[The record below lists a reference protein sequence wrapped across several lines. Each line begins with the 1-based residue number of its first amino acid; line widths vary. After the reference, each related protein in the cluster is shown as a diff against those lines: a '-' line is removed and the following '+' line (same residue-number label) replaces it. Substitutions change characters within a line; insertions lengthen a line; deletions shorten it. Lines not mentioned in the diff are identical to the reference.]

1 MCLILLACDIHPE
14 FRLVLAA
21 NRDEFYHRPA
31 APLSFWQDAPQV
43 LAGRDLKAGGTWLG
57 MSRTGKIS
65 AITNYRDPASILNDA
80 PTRGA
85 LVTDYLAGDETA
97 PSYLSRVQSKGDQY
111 NGFNLLAGTS
121 QDLYYYSNREGTFR
135 RVAPGIHG
143 LSNHLLD
150 TPWPKIQK
158 GTKALEEI
166 LGRTGEL
173 DVEAVFDM
181 LLDRTSAAEKDLP
194 STGVSLEM
202 EKMLSPLF
210 IVSEGY
216 GTRCSSVV
224 LMERSGRCT
233 FYERTFEALNQKPVD
248 RGTVK
253 IVIENL

>member
-31 APLSFWQDAPQV
+31 APLSFWQDTPQV

-97 PSYLSRVQSKGDQY
+97 PSYLSRVQSKGHQY

-121 QDLYYYSNREGTFR
+121 QDLYYYSNREGAFR
-135 RVAPGIHG
+135 RLASGIHG

-181 LLDRTSAAEKDLP
+181 LLDRTPVAEKDLP
-194 STGVSLEM
+194 STGVSMEM

-224 LMERSGRCT
+224 LMERSGRRT
-233 FYERTFEALNQKPVD
+233 FYERTFEVLNQEPVD

-253 IVIENL
+253 IVIDNL